1 MRKAALCLLT
11 LVVLTL
17 GACGDLISWTTD
29 PSARLRFNADTV
41 KFDTVITGGASS
53 ARDVTVYNDA
63 EDGLRIAQVRLKKG
77 AESLF
82 RVNVDGLFLAGG
94 VGRDFEIWGKDSLCL
109 RLFVN
114 VPANESDEIFKQED
128 ELIFTLESGVE
139 QRLVLTSS
147 GMNVDILRG
156 EVVSEDKTLTTRR
169 PYQVFDS
176 LVVQE
181 GCTLTLPAG
190 CTLMFHDGAELI
202 VRGTLLC
209 QGTQEKPVI
218 LRGDRTDK
226 MFPYLPY
233 DNTPNRWGG
242 VRIEKTSRGNRLE
255 QTDLHSADFGI
266 IADST
271 EWQQADAPILTIHN
285 SVIHNIG
292 GPGLVLRG
300 TSALVAGSQIS
311 NTRGHCV
318 GVTGGDVRFIHC
330 TLAQFYPFTA
340 ERGNALFMANR
351 EGDVA
356 VPLRR
361 AHFLNCVITG
371 YAEDVIKGDLEEK
384 EGEEKVDYLFESSLL
399 RTEPSDD
406 AERFREIKYDLR
418 DSLEIYSDKHFQTF
432 DDYAFIY
439 DFTPDSLSAI
449 RGLANLQW
457 TLPYATDRLGRDRM
471 ADGAPDAG
479 AYECVIR
486 DDKARRSGWSWRG
499 TPARK
504 TASLSSDD

>member
-1 MRKAALCLLT
+1 MRNAALCLLT
-11 LVVLTL
+11 LMALTL
-17 GACGDLISWTTD
+17 GACGDLITWTAD
-29 PSARLRFNADTV
+29 PSMRLRFAADTV
-41 KFDTVITGGASS
+41 KFDTVITGAASS
-53 ARDVTVYNDA
+53 ARDVTVYNDS
-63 EDGLRIAQVRLKKG
+63 EDGVRIAQVRLKKG
-77 AESLF
+77 GESLF
-82 RVNVDGLFLAGG
+82 RVNVDGQFLAGG
-94 VGRDFEIWGKDSLCL
+94 VGQDFEIWGKDSLCL

-114 VPANESDEIFKQED
+114 VPVDESDEIFERQD

-139 QRLVLTSS
+139 QRLVLASS
-147 GMNVDILRG
+147 GMNVDILRA
-156 EVVSEDKTLTTRR
+156 EVVSEDRVLAPRR

-176 LVVQE
+176 LVVAE

-190 CTLMFHDGAELI
+190 CTLMFHDGAELV

-209 QGTQEKPVI
+209 QGTQERPVT
-218 LRGDRTDK
+218 LRGDRTDR

-242 VRIEKTSRGNRLE
+242 VRIGKSSRANRLE

-271 EWQQADAPILTIHN
+271 EWQQTDEPVLTIHN

-292 GPGLVLRG
+292 GPGLILRG
-300 TSALVAGSQIS
+300 TTALVTGTQIS

-340 ERGNALFMANR
+340 ERGDALHLANR
-351 EGDVA
+351 EGETA

-371 YAEDVIKGDLEEK
+371 YAEDVIMGDFEEK
-384 EGEEKVDYLFESSLL
+384 EGEEQVDYLFQNSLL

-418 DSLEIYSDKHFQTF
+418 DSLEIYADKHFQTF
-432 DDYAFIY
+432 DDHAFIY
-439 DFTPDSLSAI
+439 DFTPDTLSAI
-449 RGLANLQW
+449 RGLADPQW
-457 TLPYATDRLGRDRM
+457 ALPYATDRLGRDRM
-471 ADGAPDAG
+471 ADGEPDAG

-504 TASLSSDD
+504 TAFVSSDD

>member
-1 MRKAALCLLT
+1 MTLLALA
-11 LVVLTL
+11 L
-17 GACGDLISWTTD
+17 GSCGDLISWTAD
-29 PSARLRFNADTV
+29 PSVRLRFLSDTV
-41 KFDTVITGGASS
+41 KFDTVITGAASS
-53 ARDVTVYNDA
+53 ARDVVVYNDA
-63 EDGLRIAQVRLKKG
+63 QDGVRIAQVRLKKG

-82 RVNVDGLFLAGG
+82 RVNVDGHFLTGG
-94 VGRDFEIWGKDSLCL
+94 VGGDFEIWGRDTMCV

-114 VPANESDEIFKQED
+114 LPVTETDRIEACED

-139 QRLVLTSS
+139 QRLVLTCS
-147 GMNVDILRG
+147 GMNVDVLKG
-156 EVVSEDKTLTTRR
+156 EVIDEDKTLTTRR

-176 LVVQE
+176 LVVEE
-181 GCTLTLPAG
+181 GRTLTLPAG
-190 CTLMFHDGAELI
+190 CTLMFHDGAQLV

-209 QGTQEKPVI
+209 QGTQERPVV

-255 QTDLHSADFGI
+255 QTDLHSSDFGI
-266 IADST
+266 LADST
-271 EWQQADAPILTIHN
+271 EWQQDDAPILTINN

-300 TSALVAGSQIS
+300 TSALVTGTQIS

-340 ERGNALFMANR
+340 KRGEALFLTNR
-351 EGDVA
+351 EGETP

-361 AHFLNCVITG
+361 AHFINCVITG
-371 YAEDVIKGDLEEK
+371 YAEDVIMGDFEEQ
-384 EGEEKVDYLFESSLL
+384 EGGDRVDYLFQNSLL

-406 AERFREIKYDLR
+406 AERFRDIKYDLR
-418 DSLEIYSDKHFQTF
+418 DSLEIYADKHFQTF
-432 DDYAFIY
+432 DDHAFIY

-449 RGLANLQW
+449 RGLADPQW
-457 TLPYATDRLGRDRM
+457 ALPYATDRLGRSRM
-471 ADGAPDAG
+471 ADGEPDAG
-479 AYECVIR
+479 AYECLIR

-499 TPARK
+499 RPVRK
-504 TASLSSDD
+504 TASLSSGG

>member
-1 MRKAALCLLT
+1 MRKAALCLVALMA
-11 LVVLTL
+11 LML
-17 GACGDLISWTTD
+17 GACGDLLSWTTD
-29 PSARLRFNADTV
+29 PSARLRFSTDTV
-41 KFDTVITGGASS
+41 AFDTVITGGASS
-53 ARDVTVYNDA
+53 ARDITVYNDA
-63 EDGLRIAQVRLKKG
+63 KDGLRIAQVRLKKG

-82 RVNVDGLFLAGG
+82 RVNVDGRFLAGG
-94 VGRDFEIWGKDSLCL
+94 VGQDFEIWGKDTMCV

-114 VPANESDEIFKQED
+114 LPVTDTDEIEPAED

-147 GMNVDILRG
+147 AMNVDILRG
-156 EVVSEDKTLTTRR
+156 EVIEEDKTLGTRR

-176 LVVQE
+176 LVVAE
-181 GCTLTLPAG
+181 GRTLTLPAG

-209 QGTQEKPVI
+209 RGTQEQPVT

-242 VRIEKTSRGNRLE
+242 VRITETSRGNRLE

-266 IADST
+266 MADST
-271 EWQQADAPILTIHN
+271 EWASADAPILSINN

-300 TSALVAGSQIS
+300 TSALVTGTQIS
-311 NTRGHCV
+311 NTRGDCV
-318 GVTGGDVRFIHC
+318 GVTGGDVQFIHC

-340 ERGNALFMANR
+340 NRGNALYLTNR
-351 EGDVA
+351 EGDVP

-371 YAEDVIKGDLEEK
+371 YAEDVIMGDLEEK
-384 EGEEKVDYLFESSLL
+384 EGEEQINYLFQSSLL
-399 RTEPSDD
+399 RTEPTDD
-406 AERFREIKYDLR
+406 EQRFRDIKYDLR

-432 DDYAFIY
+432 DTHAFIY

-449 RGLANLQW
+449 RGLADPQW
-457 TLPYATDRLGRDRM
+457 TLPYATDRLGRSRM
-471 ADGAPDAG
+471 ADGEPDAG
-479 AYECVIR
+479 AYEFVIR

-499 TPARK
+499 TPARRK
-504 TASLSSDD
+504 ASLSSDD

>member
-1 MRKAALCLLT
+1 MRNAALCLLM
-11 LVVLTL
+11 LMALTL

-29 PSARLRFNADTV
+29 PSVRLRFNVDTV
-41 KFDTVITGGASS
+41 RFDTVITGAASS
-53 ARDVTVYNDA
+53 FRDVTVYNDA
-63 EDGLRIAQVRLKKG
+63 DDGVRIAQVRLKKG
-77 AESLF
+77 AESPF
-82 RVNVDGLFLAGG
+82 RVNVDGQFLAGG
-94 VGRDFEIWGKDSLCL
+94 VGQDFEIWGKDTLCM

-114 VPANESDEIFKQED
+114 VPADESDAIFELKD
-128 ELIFTLESGVE
+128 ELLFTLQSGVE
-139 QRLVLTSS
+139 QRLVLTCR

-156 EVVSEDKTLTTRR
+156 EVVSEDRVMDSRR

-176 LVVQE
+176 LVVAE

-190 CTLMFHDGAELI
+190 CTLMFHDKAELV

-209 QGTQEKPVI
+209 PGTQEQPVT
-218 LRGDRTDK
+218 LRGDRTDR

-242 VRIEKTSRGNRLE
+242 IRIEKTGRGNRLE

-271 EWQQADAPILTIHN
+271 DWASTNEPILTLHN

-300 TSALVAGSQIS
+300 TSALVTGTQVS

-318 GVTGGDVRFIHC
+318 AVTGGDVRFIHC

-340 ERGNALFMANR
+340 ERGDALHLTNR

-356 VPLRR
+356 VPLQR

-371 YAEDVIKGDLEEK
+371 YAEDVIMGDMEEK
-384 EGEEKVDYLFESSLL
+384 EGGDQVDYLFRNSLL
-399 RTEPSDD
+399 RTVPSDD
-406 AERFREIKYDLR
+406 GQRFQEIKYDLR

-432 DDYAFIY
+432 DTYAFIY

-449 RGLANLQW
+449 RGLANPQW
-457 TLPYATDRLGRDRM
+457 TLPYATDRLGRSRM
-471 ADGAPDAG
+471 ADGEPDAG